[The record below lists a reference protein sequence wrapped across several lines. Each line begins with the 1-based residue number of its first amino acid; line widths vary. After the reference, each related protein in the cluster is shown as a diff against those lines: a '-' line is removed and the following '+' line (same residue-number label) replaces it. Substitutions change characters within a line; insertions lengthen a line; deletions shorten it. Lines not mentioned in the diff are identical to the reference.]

1 MELPRDR
8 DGVEIDVTE
17 TAVLYA
23 MDGTVRHVDSFNVQP
38 CCGMWTVKLRE
49 HVEDCAPSNFT
60 VASHDSWEFLLED
73 LDRNVF
79 SARDACSYFGSCG
92 DCADCRNKDT
102 SMGCIAAMLK
112 DIAKRIRKLRGG
124 MPNEHR
130 ATKRRRGAR
139 DSVGYKD
146 SVHRRRQAS

>member
-1 MELPRDR
+1 MRF
-8 DGVEIDVTE
+8 EIHEV
-17 TAVLYA
+17 
-23 MDGTVRHVDSFNVQP
+23 
-38 CCGMWTVKLRE
+38 

-112 DIAKRIRKLRGG
+112 DIAKRIRKLRGD
-124 MPNEHR
+124 
-130 ATKRRRGAR
+130 AK
-139 DSVGYKD
+139 
-146 SVHRRRQAS
+146 